1 MDKDVLKRVVTSLIS
16 AALTCIVAACAHKPP
31 HESDD
36 VCSGLLELLPSQL
49 PTVARSNETAE
60 LMAMAITDAIVVD
73 EGTYQQMV
81 RFIEGMKS
89 LVPEVN
95 SERFSS
101 IAADY
106 TRMYYAIFQDAS
118 DESRQRV
125 NQQLSCVFDKLYAEQ
140 SLNAY
145 SWNPELVQVD
155 FGFRV
160 NTFELKEALSE
171 VVEGVEIDPTYLGGD
186 GSHVCVAVP
195 EDGMFYARATVG
207 YGDCPSGCIN
217 KDKYYFSFDLQED
230 HVEYLGMYSNRD
242 EPVGI
247 AQDVLNSEYQCK

>member
-1 MDKDVLKRVVTSLIS
+1 MDKDVLKLVITSLTS
-16 AALTCIVAACAHKPP
+16 AALTCIVAACAHKVP
-31 HESDD
+31 HESDG
-36 VCSGLLELLPSQL
+36 VCSRLLELLPSQL
-49 PTVARSNETAE
+49 PTAVRSNETAE
-60 LMAMAITDAIVVD
+60 LMAMAISNTIVVD
-73 EGTYQQMV
+73 DATYQQMV
-81 RFIEGMKS
+81 RFNEGMRS

-106 TRMYYAIFQDAS
+106 TEMYFAISQDAS

-125 NQQLSCVFDKLYAEQ
+125 NRQLNCVFDKLDAEQ
-140 SLNAY
+140 SLNVF
-145 SWNPELVQVD
+145 SWNPRLVRVN

-160 NTFELKEALSE
+160 NTFELQEALSE
-171 VVEGVEIDPTYLGGD
+171 VIEDVEIHPTYFAGD
-186 GSHVCVAVP
+186 RSHVCVAMP

-207 YGDCPSGCIN
+207 YGDCLSGCIN

-247 AQDVLNSEYQCK
+247 AQDVLDAEYQCK